1 MCFFFKFFVVY
12 SSDIGSM
19 IAIIGDSFASRG
31 DIWPISI
38 RLPGDVAWSQAAG
51 EYIHIYIY
59 ILQNQSSIY
68 VFMSNMCMQAPSSV
82 DEIRHTHVH
91 DLMGK
96 SPLYS
101 EQTSHRMHDHMNSNI
116 SETI

>member
-1 MCFFFKFFVVY
+1 MDADGTEWCTPCGQWGQPRVKVIFIDICVCVCFFFKFFVVY

-59 ILQNQSSIY
+59 IYIY
-68 VFMSNMCMQAPSSV
+68 IAESELDICIHV
-82 DEIRHTHVH
+82 EHVH
-91 DLMGK
+91 A
-96 SPLYS
+96 S
-101 EQTSHRMHDHMNSNI
+101 T
-116 SETI
+116 